1 MKLSF
6 VIPCYRSEN
15 TIETVVQEIRDT
27 VAARNSAASSTGSDA
42 RKFDYEIV
50 LVNDCSPDNVWSVIE
65 RLAQKEKNIY
75 INDSPQYVI
84 KEIKGSITNKPQL

>member
-1 MKLSF
+1 VD
-6 VIPCYRSEN
+6 VIPCYRSEK
-15 TIETVVQEIRDT
+15 TITTVVEEIKSEM
-27 VAARNSAASSTGSDA
+27 AAKRSGDS
-42 RKFDYEIV
+42 YEIV